1 MGFFDEHKLEMAA
14 SRLGETILDSRQWP
28 DVMEDIC
35 KAVGATGAVL
45 LQSETRTADV
55 PRTKSLDEL
64 ARAYF
69 SEGWHLDDPRA
80 ARSIPL
86 VLRGRT
92 VLGDEDIFTPEEISR
107 SPFHNELTLPLGFNG
122 FGVVGFWAG
131 SSLWGLSF
139 QLTAGEGP
147 FDSATKLALSRLSG
161 RLSEVATVSSILGH
175 SILANSVQTLNHICQ
190 PALAIDRNGFV
201 LTANDCAEQ
210 LFDDDIYI
218 RDRRVLVRDRQASQ
232 LLGRVLNRLRVT
244 SDLAEVP
251 AEPIVIQREGKAPVI
266 VRVLPIHGGART
278 PFLGARALLTLVPL
292 EPSSGQSPALLTRA
306 FGLTAAEARLAATI
320 AQGKAPEQ
328 VAEELGIA
336 RTTVRNQLRAIFS
349 KTNTHR
355 QSELVALLARL

>member
-1 MGFFDEHKLEMAA
+1 MGFFDEHELQLAA

-35 KAVGATGAVL
+35 KAVGASGAVL

-55 PRTKSLDEL
+55 PRTKSIEDL
-64 ARAYF
+64 AKPYF

-107 SPFHNELTLPLGFNG
+107 SPFHNELTFRHGFNW

-131 SSLWGLSF
+131 SSLWGLCF

-147 FDSATKLALSRLSG
+147 FDGATKQSLSRLSG
-161 RLSEVATVSSILGH
+161 RLSEVASVSRILGR
-175 SILANSVQTLNHICQ
+175 SILAGSVQTLNDMRQ
-190 PALAIDRNGFV
+190 AALGIGRNGFV
-201 LTANDCAEQ
+201 LMANDCAEK

-232 LLGRVLNRLRVT
+232 LLDRVLDRLRVT

-251 AEPIVIQREGKAPVI
+251 AGPIVIRREQKAPVI
-266 VRVLPIHGGART
+266 VRMQPIHGGARS

-292 EPSSGQSPALLTRA
+292 EPAAGPSPALLTRA
-306 FGLTAAEARLAATI
+306 FGLTPAEARLAATI

-328 VAEELGIA
+328 AAEELGIA